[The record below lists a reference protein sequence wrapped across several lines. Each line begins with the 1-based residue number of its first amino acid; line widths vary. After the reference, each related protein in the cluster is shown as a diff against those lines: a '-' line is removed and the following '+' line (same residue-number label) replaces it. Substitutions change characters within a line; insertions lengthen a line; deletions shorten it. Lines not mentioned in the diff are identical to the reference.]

1 MARKK
6 SVTLAGA
13 TGLVGGEALRLLLAD
28 PAFSRVA
35 AIVRRPLEGA
45 IAGERKLEQRV
56 VDFER
61 LEQRPPPLDV
71 DTIVCALG
79 TTIKAAGSQEAFRRV
94 DYDYPLAL
102 ARLGLAAGAK
112 QFVLVSALGASAKSP
127 VFYNRVKGELE
138 DAVRSLGY
146 ASVVIVRP
154 SLLLGARR
162 EFRLGEEIAKRFG
175 FLAPGKYRPVAARD
189 VANALV
195 TAARDPQPGVR
206 IIESDEIRALAR

>member
-1 MARKK
+1 MDFDK
-6 SVTLAGA
+6 LA
-13 TGLVGGEALRLLLAD
+13 
-28 PAFSRVA
+28 
-35 AIVRRPLEGA
+35 
-45 IAGERKLEQRV
+45 K
-56 VDFER
+56 
-61 LEQRPPPLDV
+61 RPPPRDV
-71 DTIVCALG
+71 DAVVCALG
-79 TTIKAAGSQEAFRRV
+79 TTIKVAGSQEAFRRV

-112 QFVLVSALGASAKSP
+112 QFVLVSALGANAKSP

-146 ASVVIVRP
+146 ASVAIVRP

-175 FLAPGKYRPVAARD
+175 FLAPGKYRPVEARA

-195 TAARDPQPGVR
+195 TAVREQQPGVR
-206 IIESDEIRALAR
+206 VIESDEIRELAR